1 MDIEYL
7 HEDASYRLASISEYE
22 DSKDAHCVQSECDT
36 SSIANALVVI
46 SIVILLARI
55 QVRQIQ

>member
-7 HEDASYRLASISEYE
+7 HGDVSYRLASVSEYE
-22 DSKDAHCVQSECDT
+22 DPKDTYCVQSECDT

-46 SIVILLARI
+46 SIVILFARI
-55 QVRQIQ
+55 QVR